1 MAADVKSIAAL
12 ADWKVDLV
20 NFRTDGDESLSALN
34 MEVQKAYSF
43 LDDTEAKW
51 KREMREAEEDLV
63 QAKSE
68 LSRRELPDFSGKIPD
83 TTIQKKAVQRCKARM
98 EYCADQMD
106 VCRRW
111 RTRLPRMV
119 SEEFEGPARRFEN
132 FLDGDLLRGISALDR
147 QIDALEKYAAMGGV
161 MPVAVETP
169 KAEGT

>member
-20 NFRTDGDESLSALN
+20 NFRVDGYESLASVK
-34 MEVQKAYSF
+34 MEVQKAYSY
-43 LDDTEAKW
+43 LDDMEGMW
-51 KREMREAEEDLV
+51 KRQMREAEEDLV
-63 QAKSE
+63 QAKAE

-83 TTIQKKAVQRCKARM
+83 TTLHKKAVQKCRARA

-119 SEEFEGPARRFEN
+119 SEEVEGPARRFEN
-132 FLDGDLLRGISALDR
+132 FLDADLIRGIA
-147 QIDALEKYAAMGGV
+147 
-161 MPVAVETP
+161 
-169 KAEGT
+169 